1 MKGLVSLL
9 AEHPFF
15 DGMPAADLE
24 LIAGCGSNA
33 RFEADDYLFHEGD
46 AADHFF
52 LVRSGRVAVE
62 SHVPGRG
69 VVTVLTADDGDVV
82 GFSWI
87 TPPYRWVF
95 DARARE
101 LTRAVVFDG
110 ACLRSK
116 CEADPRLGYDLM
128 KRVARTVNARLEA
141 ATIQLMDVYGRPAE
155 VG

>member
-1 MKGLVSLL
+1 MKRLEGLL

-15 DGMPAADLE
+15 RDMRPEDLA

-33 RFEADDYLFHEGD
+33 RFEAGEYLFREGG

-52 LVRSGRVAVE
+52 LLRSGRVTVE
-62 SHVPGRG
+62 CHAPGRG
-69 VVTVLTADDGDVV
+69 PVSVLSVGGGDVV

-95 DARARE
+95 DARCRE

-110 ACLRSK
+110 ACLRGK
-116 CEADPRLGYDLM
+116 CESDPRLGYDIM
-128 KRVARTVNARLEA
+128 KRVAGVIAARLES
-141 ATIQLMDVYGRPAE
+141 ATVQLVDVYRAPAG
-155 VG
+155 VS